1 MRVNYKGMDKD
12 FDYRLAEINFDENT
26 EQTLMDK
33 IEKVMNI
40 KGYALNQVTNG
51 YASCEVENI
60 EEYKQFV
67 RDYKDVKKSA
77 KLWIKFGM

>member
-1 MRVNYKGMDKD
+1 MK
-12 FDYRLAEINFDENT
+12 
-26 EQTLMDK
+26 
-33 IEKVMNI
+33 I